1 MTPGIRVIRFARA
14 ESANRPGTGSVARV
28 LLDEQPDS
36 AGQIIQ
42 RAQLWEYVLPDG
54 TPSGLTSTLAR
65 QDLERQ
71 VPALR
76 RDAVFQALFLTCAAI
91 VACEMSLETVD

>member
-14 ESANRPGTGSVARV
+14 ESGARPGSPGLVSVARV

-36 AGQIIQ
+36 AGQIVQ
-42 RAQLWEYVLPDG
+42 RAQTWEYLLADG
-54 TPSGLTSTLAR
+54 TSSGLVSTASR

-71 VPALR
+71 VIMYHLGPLP
-76 RDAVFQALFLTCAAI
+76 TG
-91 VACEMSLETVD
+91 ETSGSEPPLKLAM

>member
-14 ESANRPGTGSVARV
+14 ETGTRPGTPGTVSVARV
-28 LLDEQPDS
+28 LLDEQLDS

-42 RAQLWEYVLPDG
+42 RAQLWEYVLSDG
-54 TPSGLTSTLAR
+54 TSSRLTSTMSR

-71 VPALR
+71 VIMYHLGPLPGGE
-76 RDAVFQALFLTCAAI
+76 VSGP
-91 VACEMSLETVD
+91 EPSLKLAM

>member
-14 ESANRPGTGSVARV
+14 ETGNRPGTGSVARV

-42 RAQLWEYVLPDG
+42 RAQLWEYVLSDG
-54 TPSGLTSTLAR
+54 TSSGLTSTMSR

-71 VPALR
+71 VILYHLGPLPGGEA
-76 RDAVFQALFLTCAAI
+76 TGP
-91 VACEMSLETVD
+91 EPSLKLAM